1 MMIHIMHLLTA
12 KFDKGNGKIPSSS
25 PPSLSSL
32 PSSFLPLP
40 FPMSD
45 DAATTPVL
53 STYEEVRARNIEK
66 NNKRLRQLGLIS
78 AAEEKRSNDLA
89 WGRNSITTKPYDSE
103 DELASSD
110 EEYTEGKV
118 STKRKKRIKLSESRE
133 GSRKSR
139 RIMNLPAE
147 NSNND
152 DIEYEGESASER
164 KERIKA
170 EREAM
175 VTECR
180 EARQRAAI
188 EIAAAGIKQ
197 AGKENPTATYEHC
210 LMRVRTM
217 SEKGL
222 ANRIRAIERA
232 AGKHCVVKMAIFK
245 SCLQDENMWELAAEA
260 ADALERLKGMFP
272 PPTD

>member
-1 MMIHIMHLLTA
+1 MPEWRERRYHNISAVSYHT
-12 KFDKGNGKIPSSS
+12 
-25 PPSLSSL
+25 
-32 PSSFLPLP
+32 
-40 FPMSD
+40 MSD
-45 DAATTPVL
+45 AAAAATTL
-53 STYEEVRARNIEK
+53 SSYEETRARNIER
-66 NNKRLRQLGLIS
+66 NNARLRSLGLIS
-78 AAEEKRSNDLA
+78 AKEEKQSNDAA
-89 WGRNSITTKPYDSE
+89 WGRNKINSQSSKDD
-103 DELASSD
+103 DESVSSD
-110 EEYTEGKV
+110 EDYNEGKAP
-118 STKRKKRIKLSESRE
+118 KRKRKSKASSTPRE

-139 RIMNLPAE
+139 RVMNLPAE
-147 NSNND
+147 QSITD
-152 DIEYEGESASER
+152 DTGYEGETATAN

-175 VTECR
+175 VVECR

-188 EIAAAGIKQ
+188 EVAKAGVKA

-245 SCLQDENMWELAAEA
+245 SCLQDENLWDLAEEA
-260 ADALERLKGMFP
+260 AAALERLKGMLP